1 MLNQNTEAIVNRL
14 LELDESLNAIKSTKK
29 GIDEEIKNL
38 EEELINISES
48 NNVAMDTLTGGK
60 YNVKP
65 NTGRK
70 LKIRK

>member
-1 MLNQNTEAIVNRL
+1 MLNQSTEAIVNRL
-14 LELDESLNAIKSTKK
+14 VELDESLNAIKSTKK

-60 YNVKP
+60 YHVKP